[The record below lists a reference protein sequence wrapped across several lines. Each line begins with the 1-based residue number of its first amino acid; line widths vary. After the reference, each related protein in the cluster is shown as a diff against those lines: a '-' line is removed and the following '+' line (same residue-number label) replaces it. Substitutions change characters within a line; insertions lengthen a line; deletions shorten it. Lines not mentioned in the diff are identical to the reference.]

1 MGVVV
6 IIAVIVLVMVIVL
19 KKRKRKTY
27 FANDAQVNR
36 QAMPVRYI
44 DQRITEPNKELIE
57 KIFMCLDV
65 IIDNMLAPLRES
77 PAKEMGLEDM
87 GLIIIIIGSPRNDCP
102 VIVFIGLDDKER
114 EYVFSDFQRSRNI
127 LAVFNERRNE
137 GYCYDAVVGNIKG
150 GEDVV
155 IEELS
160 KMISN
165 KFPYAFVVVD
175 DELNIVIDRS
185 RSTFERR

>member
-27 FANDAQVNR
+27 FTNGAQVNR

-57 KIFMCLDV
+57 KIFLCLDV
-65 IIDNMLAPLRES
+65 IIDNMSAPLRES
-77 PAKEMGLEDM
+77 PAKEMELEDM
-87 GLIIIIIGSPRNDCP
+87 GLIIIGSPRDDCP
-102 VIVFIGLDDKER
+102 VIVFTVLSDKER

-127 LAVFNERRNE
+127 LAVFNEQRKNE
-137 GYCYDAVVGNIKG
+137 GYSYDAVVGNIKG

-165 KFPYAFVVVD
+165 KFPYAFVMV
-175 DELNIVIDRS
+175 DELNILIDRS

>member
-27 FANDAQVNR
+27 FTNGAQVNR

-57 KIFMCLDV
+57 KIFLCLDV
-65 IIDNMLAPLRES
+65 IIDNMSAPLRES
-77 PAKEMGLEDM
+77 PAKEMELEDM
-87 GLIIIIIGSPRNDCP
+87 GLIIIGSPRDDCP
-102 VIVFIGLDDKER
+102 MIVFTLLSDKER

-127 LAVFNERRNE
+127 LAVFNERCNE
-137 GYCYDAVVGNIKG
+137 NYSYDAVVGNIKG

-165 KFPYAFVVVD
+165 KFPYAFVMVD